1 MGSTVTRDVPPFTFV
16 IGSPAKPK
24 YKVTVPMTLET
35 SFEDWK
41 NGLIPIKEV

>member
-16 IGSPAKPK
+16 VSPAKPK
-24 YKVTVPMTLET
+24 DKVTVPMTLAT

-41 NGLIPIKEV
+41 NGLIPIKDV